1 MELQVFDLYWKSMWQ
16 EWQGPGGGRGGEEPI
31 LPAQL
36 ELWPLFSG
44 ALRCRRLSPQLG
56 RASCGFGAQADS
68 QPYRNLNE
76 LFSSWACRKPEKDL
90 FYSEGGLPG
99 SGISKCST
107 TASASVVLIQARQ
120 LRVSQWGLS
129 VVQWLWEL
137 RMRIVGSCFVLL
149 EWYSIGLQKSLP
161 WDPDYMWYSFTYV
174 YSKFLK
180 TLTRENCP
188 DVNYYSYIKIHIQ
201 KQFLF

>member
-1 MELQVFDLYWKSMWQ
+1 MKKYVAGMARPWRRERRRGANITCSAGAVTPFLRGTEMQAPEPSAGESLLWLWGSGGFSALSKSKWT
-16 EWQGPGGGRGGEEPI
+16 
-31 LPAQL
+31 
-36 ELWPLFSG
+36 LF
-44 ALRCRRLSPQLG
+44 
-56 RASCGFGAQADS
+56 
-68 QPYRNLNE
+68 
-76 LFSSWACRKPEKDL
+76 SWACRKPEKDL

-149 EWYSIGLQKSLP
+149 EWYSVGLQKSLP